1 MIVAQES
8 STKGGVT
15 MRTKFLAGFL
25 FATLVLSVLANVG
38 YGAEPPYPT
47 RQIQLVVAGGA
58 GGGTDIVARA
68 FAQFVSKKLGQQILV
83 VNKPGGGTVVGT
95 HYGLKETKPDGYSF
109 HTDTHACSSMMIA
122 GMLKPPATLE
132 DRVFISRVIVDSMVY
147 AVKVDA
153 PWKTFR
159 ELTEWVKTH
168 IKELT
173 YGAGGPAGTSA
184 YGVNDWLSNI
194 GLNPLDARL
203 VTTDSGMDALIKVAG
218 GHTTL
223 ACNTVAEAYTLAQA
237 GKIRVLAVASDKRSP
252 FMPDVPTVAEN
263 GLPPVRVSWWAGIS
277 APKGT
282 PQYVVDKWAKALE
295 EVSKDP
301 AFLQQ
306 VQNLHYT
313 VSYLGP
319 VEFKDYV
326 YKETEHYTQIANKVG
341 IRK

>member
-1 MIVAQES
+1 
-8 STKGGVT
+8 
-15 MRTKFLAGFL
+15 
-25 FATLVLSVLANVG
+25 
-38 YGAEPPYPT
+38 
-47 RQIQLVVAGGA
+47 
-58 GGGTDIVARA
+58 
-68 FAQFVSKKLGQQILV
+68 VSKKLGQQVLV

-95 HYGLKETKPDGYSF
+95 HFGLKETKPDGYSF
-109 HTDTHACSSMMIA
+109 LTETHGCSSMMIA
-122 GMLKPPATLE
+122 GMLNPPATLE
-132 DRVFISRVIVDSMVY
+132 DRVFISRVIVDSMVF

-159 ELTEWVKTH
+159 ELTEWVKAH
-168 IKELT
+168 PKELT

-203 VTTDSGMDALIKVAG
+203 VMSDSGMDSLIKVAG

-277 APKGT
+277 APSGT

-319 VEFKDYV
+319 AEFKDFV

>member
-1 MIVAQES
+1 MVIVLKIL
-8 STKGGVT
+8 TKGGVT

-25 FATLVLSVLANVG
+25 FVALILTALANVG
-38 YGAEPPYPT
+38 YGADPQYPT
-47 RQIQLVVAGGA
+47 RQMQLVVAGGA
-58 GGGTDIVARA
+58 GGGTDVVARLL
-68 FAQFVSKKLGQQILV
+68 AQFVTKKLGQQILV

-95 HYGLKETKPDGYSF
+95 HFGLKEAKPDGYSF

-132 DRVFISRVIVDSMVY
+132 DRVFISRVIEDSMVY
-147 AVKVDA
+147 AVKADA

-159 ELTEWVKTH
+159 ELTEWVKAH
-168 IKELT
+168 VKELT

-184 YGVNDWLSNI
+184 FGVNDWLSNA

-237 GKIRVLAVASDKRSP
+237 GKIRVLAVASEKRSP

-263 GLPPVRVSWWAGIS
+263 GLPPVLVSWWAGVS
-277 APKGT
+277 APAGT
-282 PQYVVDKWAKALE
+282 PQYAVDKWAKALE

-319 VEFKDYV
+319 AAFKEFV
-326 YKETEHYTQIANKVG
+326 NKETEHYTRIATKVG
-341 IRK
+341 VRK

>member
-1 MIVAQES
+1 MIVQKT

-15 MRTKFLAGFL
+15 MRTRFLAGFL
-25 FATLVLSVLANVG
+25 FAAMIFATGANVG
-38 YGAEPPYPT
+38 FAADPPYPT
-47 RQIQLVVAGGA
+47 RQMQLVVAGGA
-58 GGGTDIVARA
+58 GGGTDVVARA

-95 HYGLKETKPDGYSF
+95 HYALKEAKPDGYSF

-122 GMLKPPATLE
+122 GMLTPPATLE
-132 DRVFISRVIVDSMVY
+132 DRVFIARVIVDSMVF
-147 AVKVDA
+147 AVKADA

-159 ELTEWVKTH
+159 ELTEWVKAH
-168 IKELT
+168 PKELT

-184 YGVNDWLSNI
+184 YGVNDWLSNV
-194 GLNPLDARL
+194 GVNPLDARL
-203 VTTDSGMDALIKVAG
+203 VMSDSGMDSMVKVAG

-237 GKIRVLAVASDKRSP
+237 GKVRVLAVASDKRSP

-277 APKGT
+277 APRGT
-282 PQYVVDKWAKALE
+282 PQYAVDKWAKALE

-301 AFLQQ
+301 AFLRQ

-319 VEFKDYV
+319 AEFKDFV
-326 YKETEHYTQIANKVG
+326 YKETEHYTQIATKVG
-341 IRK
+341 VRK